1 MLVEYL
7 ATVLVLG
14 AETVERWTE
23 LVWAS
28 VVVCLRV
35 VVGELLL
42 RVVVFS
48 GEGVGSTDAEVV
60 AARLSVGEGAT
71 QPDGVTQSDFVCGSV
86 TVGTMVE
93 VWVGTSVTVG
103 FVVRVALWGRD
114 FVGVSGMEF
123 DSVGSW
129 DEVAVRGSVEEGV
142 SACVTVGV
150 LGTVAEGVGRR
161 LSVGVCVL
169 PATVTVEAAVWVCVM
184 AGVSVLVGVG
194 GGTSV

>member
-1 MLVEYL
+1 M
-7 ATVLVLG
+7 
-14 AETVERWTE
+14 
-23 LVWAS
+23 
-28 VVVCLRV
+28 
-35 VVGELLL
+35 L

-71 QPDGVTQSDFVCGSV
+71 QPDGVIQSDFVCGSV
-86 TVGTMVE
+86 AVGTMVE
-93 VWVGTSVTVG
+93 VWVRASVAVG
-103 FVVRVALWGRD
+103 FVVRVEVWGRD
-114 FVGVSGMEF
+114 CVGVSGTEF

-129 DEVAVRGSVEEGV
+129 DEVAVRGRVEERV